1 MTHDPDNH
9 GWIELPANIIA
20 TNHHPQFMCYSRASI
35 LAPPNTPPLMLHMGV
50 NENGVCFQDTRV
62 ADQPHG
68 PNCVCWT
75 TIGFEQWNIERLETE
90 HPGKLIPFER
100 LTSELDAAFDTMQV
114 GYTVQHTVNQHSTA
128 LLKPPVA

>member
-50 NENGVCFQDTRV
+50 NENGVCFQDTRCRS
-62 ADQPHG
+62 AARP
-68 PNCVCWT
+68 
-75 TIGFEQWNIERLETE
+75 
-90 HPGKLIPFER
+90 
-100 LTSELDAAFDTMQV
+100 ELRVLDDHRF
-114 GYTVQHTVNQHSTA
+114 
-128 LLKPPVA
+128 